1 MERRKVISFLVSGR
15 GSNFYAIAKKIQEG
29 YIKADFGVLISSN
42 SKAKAIELAK
52 EFPIKV
58 YVVDYKKYSSRRE
71 AEKEIERL
79 LDEVNTDLIV
89 CAGFMKVLTPDF
101 VNKYRYRIMNIHPS
115 LLPSFPGVNAH
126 RQAIE
131 YGVEISGC
139 TVHFIDEGVDTGPII
154 LQKAVRVY
162 DDDDEE
168 SLADRVLKWEHK
180 AYPEAVRLFVEDRL
194 KIEGRKVY
202 IRGEV
207 NI

>member
-115 LLPSFPGVNAH
+115 LLPSFPGINAH

-131 YGVEISGC
+131 YGVKVSGC

>member
-79 LDEVNTDLIV
+79 LDEVNTDLVV

-131 YGVEISGC
+131 YGVKISGC

-202 IRGEV
+202 IKGEV

>member
-52 EFPIKV
+52 EFPIKI

-79 LDEVNTDLIV
+79 LDEVNTDLVV